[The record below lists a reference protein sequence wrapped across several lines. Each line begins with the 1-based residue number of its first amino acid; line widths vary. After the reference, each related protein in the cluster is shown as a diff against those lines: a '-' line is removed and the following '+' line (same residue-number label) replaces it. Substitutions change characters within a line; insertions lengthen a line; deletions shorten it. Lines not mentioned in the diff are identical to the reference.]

1 MNFSPLAGGRSIFV
15 DRSARCPTI
24 SPIPPLR
31 LKVAT
36 NGHSSSSEKGES
48 LGPHS
53 AECFFVTSLP
63 NQHLIPNVS
72 PTITIFS
79 LSFPCVQHIYAITRG
94 SAYGETSGLSVCPS
108 VLFSL
113 LNKITRRK
121 ADEGELGASGVRR
134 PAPLFGKSRIF
145 VPQCSSAIFS
155 KALNFNSPFFSFRFL
170 FSSSSF

>member
-1 MNFSPLAGGRSIFV
+1 MPYYLSYP
-15 DRSARCPTI
+15 
-24 SPIPPLR
+24 
-31 LKVAT
+31 
-36 NGHSSSSEKGES
+36 
-48 LGPHS
+48 
-53 AECFFVTSLP
+53 
-63 NQHLIPNVS
+63 S
-72 PTITIFS
+72 PTVESRDERPQQQQRKRRVFGATQRRVFFRDVIAQPTPYSEREPYYNNFLS